1 MKNRVKIIF
10 FSLIISFLFCNYSYA
25 DEPVNETAPIVKSST
40 CEIIGNGSNLNAKYL
55 SKEEVAFIGSVN
67 LGTIMMRSFTPDL
80 QKEWREM
87 GAGCDIGKLQTN
99 SVPPEY
105 NLVYR
110 EEKGFSVEFGG
121 DINNS
126 IALIFSDGNKSSTKD
141 RYYYLIKLSKN
152 EGKLLAAYA
161 QLPSLEQAK
170 TDLVKAME
178 NKFKPMISA
187 KLNEKTQGLELRYR

>member
-1 MKNRVKIIF
+1 MCIR
-10 FSLIISFLFCNYSYA
+10 
-25 DEPVNETAPIVKSST
+25 D
-40 CEIIGNGSNLNAKYL
+40 
-55 SKEEVAFIGSVN
+55 
-67 LGTIMMRSFTPDL
+67 R
-80 QKEWREM
+80 
-87 GAGCDIGKLQTN
+87 
-99 SVPPEY
+99 Y

-161 QLPSLEQAK
+161 QLPSLEQA
-170 TDLVKAME
+170 LSL
-178 NKFKPMISA
+178 IHI
-187 KLNEKTQGLELRYR
+187 